1 MRCPAPAGHR
11 RSGSVLL
18 PHGLLEGAL
27 GCGSG
32 PSLAGARSSRSAV
45 AGVERIAAQTQTC
58 VVRVFC
64 GRPAFSLPAFP
75 VPLGPLRFF
84 LCREAVGWV
93 VGKAILNVS
102 LKRCGFT
109 EPSCCLASA
118 ARASAGRSR
127 PGQLCG
133 RFLGSPGFPGKLPAG
148 ERLVSTRGTS
158 C

>member
-18 PHGLLEGAL
+18 PRSLLEGAL

-32 PSLAGARSSRSAV
+32 PSLPGAWTSRPAV
-45 AGVERIAAQTQTC
+45 AGVERIATVTRTC

-64 GRPAFSLPAFP
+64 GRPTFSLPAFTDP
-75 VPLGPLRFF
+75 WGSLRFF
-84 LCREAVGWV
+84 LCREAMGWV
-93 VGKAILNVS
+93 VGKAILNVG

-118 ARASAGRSR
+118 ARASVGGSR
-127 PGQLCG
+127 PGQLGG
-133 RFLGSPGFPGKLPAG
+133 RFLGSPGFPGKLRAG